1 VSQLTLLHITDT
13 HLYADPKARLAG
25 IDTRASFEAVLT
37 QALAERKPEL
47 LLLTGDLAE
56 VPDVSVYKLLQEIVN
71 AHYQGPVIY
80 LPGNHDDPSFAPEL
94 FSEPTFPVLSP
105 GSSPGSKASWRVI
118 GLNSRIPGAEGGR
131 LSETELRRLHEQLSS
146 AQEPNLLIAVHHP
159 PIELGCFLDHGR
171 IENGPQLLARLAAD
185 GRVRGLVHGHVHQS
199 AVSEIGGLTL
209 LATPSTCAQF
219 LPLSEQFALDSTTPG
234 YRWLH
239 LSSNGDIETS
249 TERLPQGA
257 FPATLA
263 PR

>member
-1 VSQLTLLHITDT
+1 MSQLTLLHITDT
-13 HLYADPKARLAG
+13 HLYADPDARLAG
-25 IDTRASFEAVLT
+25 IDTRASFEAVLA
-37 QALAERKPEL
+37 QALAQRNPDL

-56 VPDVSVYKLLQEIVN
+56 VPGLAVYKLLQEIVD
-71 AHYQGPVIY
+71 AHYQGPVMY
-80 LPGNHDDPSFAPEL
+80 LPGNHDDPLFAPEL
-94 FSEPTFPVLSP
+94 FTPAVFSAAASP
-105 GSSPGSKASWRVI
+105 WRII

-131 LSETELRRLHEQLSS
+131 LADSQLAWLHEQLSS
-146 AQEPNLLIAVHHP
+146 AQESNLLVAVHHP
-159 PIELGCFLDHGR
+159 PIELGFFLDHGR

-199 AVSEIGGLTL
+199 AASRIGGLTL

-219 LPLSEQFALDSTTPG
+219 MPLSEKFALDSAAPG

-239 LSSNGDIETS
+239 LSGNGEIETS